1 MVKKIDI
8 TKFGIFN
15 SYKWNT
21 NIGGDCHFNNL
32 NIIYGRNYSGKTTLS
47 RIFRCIEKM
56 ELHKHHSDG
65 DFTIECH
72 ESDTI
77 THSNISTIQKDN
89 QVRVY
94 NTDFVSE
101 NLSWIHNEDGLI
113 LPFTILGAKNIE
125 IDNEIKKITKEL
137 GNNGTDGLLFD
148 LTKSQDKYK
157 SGSKKSNTLK
167 NDLEAKL
174 KSKAN
179 DKIKLDKNLFLATS
193 GKKTYNIRDIEA
205 EIESIKANFSSYL
218 LDPDDKEE
226 KKRFLLEEPRPTIN
240 LFPEQRPN
248 FDKYYQETKNILSR
262 EIKPNE
268 QITMLIN
275 DNLLQEWVRH
285 GIDNHKGK
293 HEKCAFCGGK
303 LPSDIWTK
311 LDAHFNKESEELRAD
326 IEYLITTIKKAI
338 ERINDFIFINKEN
351 YYSNLHNTIS
361 PLIINWEQAKTKYSE
376 SLHSLINQLDI
387 RRQNIFESHQLKAI
401 EDFSEEILSLIVEIN
416 KVAKENN
423 TRASTLTNDQHHTRY
438 ELRISEVAQFSI
450 DIDFVRKNNE
460 LISLEKTNQALYGE
474 ILDKRAKVKQLVDRK
489 ESLESQAKDETKGA
503 QLVNQHISDFFG
515 HGELK
520 LVAEGESP
528 NIKFKITR
536 DDRDAKNLS
545 EGECSL
551 ISFCY
556 FIAKLEDEIKGQ
568 EETRNL
574 VVYIDDPI
582 SSLDSNH
589 IFFMFSLIE
598 KIIAK
603 PNRYKQLFISTHNLD
618 FLKYLKRLTSP
629 NGKGSVS
636 HYLIERRQKG
646 NEKGSFLVPMPVHL
660 KDYVTEFNYLFN
672 EIYKVYKE
680 VGGNKKAMISNTYNQ
695 FYNLPNNMRK
705 FLECYLFYRF
715 PNSESPLDNLS
726 KIFNGNTPIIIN
738 RFINE
743 YSHLTYIDRGWKP
756 IDVDEAEE
764 CAKIVIEK
772 IQEQDP
778 EQFAALLESVR

>member
-1 MVKKIDI
+1 
-8 TKFGIFN
+8 
-15 SYKWNT
+15 
-21 NIGGDCHFNNL
+21 
-32 NIIYGRNYSGKTTLS
+32 
-47 RIFRCIEKM
+47 M
-56 ELHKHHSDG
+56 ELHKHHPDG
-65 DFTIECH
+65 NFAIECH
-72 ESDTI
+72 EADII
-77 THSNISTIQKDN
+77 THTNISTIQKAN

-94 NTDFVSE
+94 NTDFVNE

-125 IDNEIKKITKEL
+125 IDNEIKQITKEL
-137 GNNGTDGLLFD
+137 GSNTTNGLLFD
-148 LTKSQDKYK
+148 LAKLQEKHK
-157 SGSKKSNTLK
+157 SGTKKLNLLN
-167 NDLEAKL
+167 NDLETKL
-174 KSKAN
+174 KYKAN

-205 EIESIKANFSSYL
+205 EIESSKANFSSYL
-218 LDPDDKEE
+218 LDTTKIEE
-226 KKRFLLEEPRPTIN
+226 KKKFLLEEPRPSIN
-240 LFPEQRPN
+240 LFPEQKPK
-248 FDKYYQETKNILSR
+248 FEIYYQEAISILSK
-262 EIKPNE
+262 EVKPNE
-268 QITMLIN
+268 QITLLIN

-285 GIDNHKGK
+285 GIDSHKGK
-293 HEKCAFCGGK
+293 HEKCAFCGGT
-303 LPSDIWTK
+303 LPLDIWIN

-326 IEYLITTIKKAI
+326 IDNLITIIANAI
-338 ERINDFIFINKEN
+338 DRINDFIFINKEN
-351 YYSNLHNTIS
+351 YYSSLHNTIS
-361 PLIINWEQAKTKYSE
+361 PLIIKWEQVKGEYSE
-376 SLHSLINQLDI
+376 NLHSLIKQLNT
-387 RRQNIFESHQLKAI
+387 RKQNIFVSYRPKEVN
-401 EDFSEEILSLIVEIN
+401 DFSDEILSLITEIN

-423 TRASTLTNDQHHTRY
+423 AKANTLVNDQHHTRY
-438 ELRISEVAQFSI
+438 QLRISEIAQFAI
-450 DIDFVRKNNE
+450 DIDFIRKSNDIIFLN
-460 LISLEKTNQALYGE
+460 TDNQTLYRE
-474 ILDKRAKVKQLVDRK
+474 ILAKTTEIKQFLERK
-489 ESLESQAKDETKGA
+489 ETLESQAKDETKVA

-520 LVAEGESP
+520 LVAEGESL

-536 DDRDAKNLS
+536 EGADAQNLS

-556 FIAKLEDEIKGQ
+556 FIAKLEDEINGQ
-568 EETRNL
+568 EESRNL

-646 NEKGSFLVPMPVHL
+646 SEKGSFLVPMPTHL

-680 VGGNKKAMISNTYNQ
+680 VGGDKKAMISNTYNQ

-756 IDVDEAEE
+756 IDVGEAEE

-772 IQEQDP
+772 IRDQDP
-778 EQFAALLESVR
+778 DQFEALLQSVM

>member
-1 MVKKIDI
+1 MKKL
-8 TKFGIFN
+8 N
-15 SYKWNT
+15 S
-21 NIGGDCHFNNL
+21 
-32 NIIYGRNYSGKTTLS
+32 
-47 RIFRCIEKM
+47 
-56 ELHKHHSDG
+56 
-65 DFTIECH
+65 
-72 ESDTI
+72 
-77 THSNISTIQKDN
+77 
-89 QVRVY
+89 
-94 NTDFVSE
+94 
-101 NLSWIHNEDGLI
+101 
-113 LPFTILGAKNIE
+113 
-125 IDNEIKKITKEL
+125 
-137 GNNGTDGLLFD
+137 
-148 LTKSQDKYK
+148 
-157 SGSKKSNTLK
+157 LK
-167 NDLEAKL
+167 NDIESKL
-174 KSKAN
+174 KFKAN
-179 DKIKLDKNLFLATS
+179 DEIKLDKNLFLATS

-205 EIESIKANFSSYL
+205 EIESSNENFSSYL
-218 LDPDDKEE
+218 LNPDAKEE
-226 KKRFLLEEPRPTIN
+226 KTRFLLEEPRPFIN
-240 LFPEQRPN
+240 LFPEQKPN
-248 FDKYYQETKNILSR
+248 FERYYQETINLLSK

-268 QITMLIN
+268 QITILIN
-275 DNLLQEWVRH
+275 DSLLQEWVRH

-293 HEKCAFCGGK
+293 HEKCAFCGGT

-311 LDAHFNKESEELRAD
+311 LDAHFNKESEELRAG
-326 IEYLITTIKKAI
+326 IEKLITTITNAV
-338 ERINDFIFINKEN
+338 ERINNFIFINKEN
-351 YYSNLHNTIS
+351 YYSNLHKIIA
-361 PLIINWEQAKTKYSE
+361 PLIDKWEKARNKYSE
-376 SLHSLINQLDI
+376 SLQSLISQLNT
-387 RRQNIFESHQLKAI
+387 RKQNIFETIKTNEI
-401 EDFSEEILSLIVEIN
+401 ENISEEILGLIVEIN
-416 KVAKENN
+416 KVAKDNN
-423 TRASTLTNDQHHTRY
+423 TKASTLINDQHHTRY
-438 ELRISEVAQFSI
+438 ELRMSEIARFAI
-450 DIDFVRKNNE
+450 DIDFIKKSNN
-460 LISLEKTNQALYGE
+460 IDSLEASNQVVYRE
-474 ILDKRAKVKQLVDRK
+474 IIAKREEVKQLVEKK

-503 QLVNQHISDFFG
+503 ELVNQHISDFFG
-515 HGELK
+515 HGELR

-536 DDRDAKNLS
+536 EGTDAKNLS

-556 FIAKLEDEIKGQ
+556 FIAKLEDEIKSQ

-598 KIIAK
+598 TIIAK
-603 PNRYKQLFISTHNLD
+603 PNRYKQLFISTQNLD

-636 HYLIERRQKG
+636 HYLIERKQKG
-646 NEKGSFLVPMPVHL
+646 SEKGSFLVPMPTHL

-680 VGGNKKAMISNTYNQ
+680 VGGDKKAMISNTYNQ

-772 IQEQDP
+772 IREQDP
-778 EQFAALLESVR
+778 EQFAALLQSVT